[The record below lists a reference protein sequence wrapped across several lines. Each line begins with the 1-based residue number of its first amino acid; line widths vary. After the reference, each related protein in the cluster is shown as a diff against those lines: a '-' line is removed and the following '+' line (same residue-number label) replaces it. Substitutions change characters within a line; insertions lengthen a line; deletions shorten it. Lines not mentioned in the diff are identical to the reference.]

1 MKVKDMGKEVKV
13 RIILLEEM
21 LGTASANPEIHS
33 EFIASKAPD
42 ARSIEEEVAAIGAAA
57 VEQKQMTVFPRDEE
71 GNPVMLDYQFKGFMK
86 DVCKMLHDVKGSES
100 SKIKAYK
107 KVIDGKIFVNPRMIR
122 LDMHGGKMGV
132 CQRPLRAQTPQGE
145 RVALASSETVPAGT
159 TMEVTFFM
167 LDPDAYEAALLEW
180 LDYGILR
187 GLGQWRNSGKGRFS
201 YQVVADK

>member
-42 ARSIEEEVAAIGAAA
+42 APSMEEEIAAIGAEA

-71 GNPVMLDYQFKGFMK
+71 GNPVMWDYQFKGFMK
-86 DVCKMLHDVKGSES
+86 DVCKMLHDVKDSES

-201 YQVVADK
+201 YVVTEE

>member
-1 MKVKDMGKEVKV
+1 MKVKDIGKKVKV

-71 GNPVMLDYQFKGFMK
+71 GNPVMWDYQIKGFMK
-86 DVCKMLHDVKGSES
+86 DVCKMLHDVKDSES

-201 YQVVADK
+201 YVVTEE